1 MHAAHYQ
8 VNKHNSRQQY
18 RKPFFSPLHGS
29 CYMYLHV
36 SEMYVED
43 DSSNLNVMHSILV
56 NGSGCINTISWESY
70 THIHPRPPGTVNVL
84 ILQRGALIKLFH
96 EFQWDSLY

>member
-1 MHAAHYQ
+1 
-8 VNKHNSRQQY
+8 
-18 RKPFFSPLHGS
+18 
-29 CYMYLHV
+29 MYLHV

-56 NGSGCINTISWESY
+56 NGSGCIHQNERERELY
-70 THIHPRPPGTVNVL
+70 THTRPPPPGTVNVL

-96 EFQWDSLY
+96 EFQ

>member
-1 MHAAHYQ
+1 MH
-8 VNKHNSRQQY
+8 V
-18 RKPFFSPLHGS
+18 
-29 CYMYLHV
+29 HV

-43 DSSNLNVMHSILV
+43 DSSNLNVMHSISV

-70 THIHPRPPGTVNVL
+70 AHINVL
-84 ILQRGALIKLFH
+84 ILQRGASIQLLH